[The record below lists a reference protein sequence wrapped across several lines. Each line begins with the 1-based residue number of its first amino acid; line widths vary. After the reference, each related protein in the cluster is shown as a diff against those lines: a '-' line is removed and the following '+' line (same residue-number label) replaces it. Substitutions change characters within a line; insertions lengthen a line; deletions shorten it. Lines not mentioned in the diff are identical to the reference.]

1 MKNSIEAILSK
12 YSSFRPE
19 KTKHV
24 MAEFDGQITEN
35 YHEYRDIP
43 EIPDEDRIKQ
53 LLEENPAIL
62 KSICLE
68 RLQFLRG

>member
-1 MKNSIEAILSK
+1 
-12 YSSFRPE
+12 
-19 KTKHV
+19 

-68 RLQFLRG
+68 RLRFSG